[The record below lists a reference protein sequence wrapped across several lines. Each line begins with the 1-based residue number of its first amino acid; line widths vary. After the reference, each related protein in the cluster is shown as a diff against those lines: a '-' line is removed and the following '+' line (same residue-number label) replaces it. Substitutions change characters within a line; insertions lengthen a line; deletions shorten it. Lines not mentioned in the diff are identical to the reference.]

1 MVWGAIAAAA
11 IPAAMSF
18 IGGREQNA
26 ANAAQAQQNRDFQG
40 AQTQAQMD
48 FQERMRETQYQTTV
62 ADLKAAGL
70 NPMLAY
76 SQGGAGTPSGA
87 SAGGA
92 QANMEN
98 VLGKVGNSAKEGAM
112 ALQQYKNMQ
121 VQNFATEQQGE
132 NQAAQALLAKDTA
145 AKTRMETVSE
155 LLKQS
160 GYKLS
165 GEQVQAIIKNLNASA
180 FQSTATGARVKAM
193 QPEAEAIGKTYRE
206 NPNLVTTGEYLNQ
219 AGKFIGSAAEAV
231 DIFKPKP
238 IPRTRP
244 R

>member
-18 IGGREQNA
+18 LGGREANA

-62 ADLKAAGL
+62 ADLKASGL

-92 QANMEN
+92 QATMEN

-121 VQNFATEQQGE
+121 VQNFTIEQQGE
-132 NQAAQALLAKDTA
+132 QAASQALLNKDVA

-165 GEQVQAIIKNLNASA
+165 GEQVTALINQLNASSKL
-180 FQSTATGARVKAM
+180 STAQAANQSALLPAM
-193 QPEAEAIGKTYRE
+193 QAEGNAYRDE
-206 NPNLVTTGEYLNQ
+206 KGDIISGQTMKQIEKLT
-219 AGKFIGSAAEAV
+219 GSARSAINA
-231 DIFKPKP
+231 I
-238 IPRTRP
+238 RGN
-244 R
+244 